1 MGSVTNARYYVGV
14 EDTYTIKLYPTQ
26 GDSILGI
33 NTITLLDYGVGNQH
47 LKTIHDRK
55 VLDSINVV
63 DRGSGYTY
71 KQRSL
76 YPVGVNTSNNVI
88 TIKKHGYGDGE
99 TVRYSLGEGATEM
112 QGISSNTDY
121 ILTKIDEDTFK
132 LSNVGVGTTNKDFL
146 YDTKQYVDFTS
157 IGVGTHTFN
166 YPDITVSVIG
176 NVGIASTGTETFGC
190 KIQPIFRGE
199 VTSIHLSN
207 DGVGY
212 GSSEIINFLREPQV
226 SLVSGD
232 DAQLSPIVVDGSI
245 IEVVVLSQGQRYN
258 CAPDLVLTG
267 DGIGAVTVSYTHLTL
282 PTNREV

>member
-1 MGSVTNARYYVGV
+1 M
-14 EDTYTIKLYPTQ
+14 YPTQ

-88 TIKKHGYGDGE
+88 TIKKHGYESGE

-121 ILTKIDEDTFK
+121 VLTKLDDDNFK
-132 LSNVGVGTTNKDFL
+132 LSNVG
-146 YDTKQYVDFTS
+146 
-157 IGVGTHTFN
+157 
-166 YPDITVSVIG
+166 
-176 NVGIASTGTETFGC
+176 IATIDLSL
-190 KIQPIFRGE
+190 
-199 VTSIHLSN
+199 IH
-207 DGVGY
+207 
-212 GSSEIINFLREPQV
+212 I
-226 SLVSGD
+226 
-232 DAQLSPIVVDGSI
+232 
-245 IEVVVLSQGQRYN
+245 
-258 CAPDLVLTG
+258 
-267 DGIGAVTVSYTHLTL
+267 
-282 PTNREV
+282 